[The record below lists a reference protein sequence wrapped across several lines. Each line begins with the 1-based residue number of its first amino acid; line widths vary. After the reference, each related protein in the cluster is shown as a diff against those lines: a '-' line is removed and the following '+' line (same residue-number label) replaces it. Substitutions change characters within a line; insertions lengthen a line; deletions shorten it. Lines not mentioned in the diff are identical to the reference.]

1 MRILA
6 LLLVPLLV
14 SGCASQGPKSAGDPA
29 ADEGRAGRASDGT
42 LDALVVRPG
51 SPYLWQ
57 GSTDS
62 CTGVRMPDSCTGS
75 ALDGSETVN
84 VGIDETVQALRVVV
98 AWQADSDASRVL
110 EVTVRGGGQELA
122 RASGTSPLELPLS
135 DPPERIEVR
144 VEVAE
149 PEVAQVGDGSAQ
161 AFEGRAEAI
170 S

>member
-6 LLLVPLLV
+6 LLLVLLVV
-14 SGCASQGPKSAGDPA
+14 SGCVSQGAESAGAPA
-29 ADEGRAGRASDGT
+29 ADEGRASRASDGA

-62 CTGVRMPDSCTGS
+62 CTGVKMPDSCTGS
-75 ALDGSETVN
+75 ALDGSETAN
-84 VGIDETVQALRVVV
+84 VGVDEAVQAMRIVV

-122 RASGTSPLELPLS
+122 RASGSSPLELPLS

-144 VEVAE
+144 VEVPE

-161 AFEGRAEAI
+161 AFEARAEAVA
-170 S
+170 